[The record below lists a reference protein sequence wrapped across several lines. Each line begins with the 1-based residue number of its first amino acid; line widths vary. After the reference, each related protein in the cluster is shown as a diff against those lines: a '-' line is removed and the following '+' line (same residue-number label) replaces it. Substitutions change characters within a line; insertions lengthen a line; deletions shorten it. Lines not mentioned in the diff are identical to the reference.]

1 MATPPMAEY
10 PVEHDTELRQWVE
23 TRLGRFQWTALEDAG
38 ARRAAVAVTLAPD
51 LDRRSCFLLTRRSAK
66 LNRHGGQWALPGG
79 RMDAGESPPETAL
92 RELDEELGL
101 LLDATA
107 VLGRLDDFATRS
119 GFVITPV
126 VVWCED
132 FRELRPDPREV
143 AHAYRVPLADLDRP
157 DLPILHSI
165 PESDRPVLSLPL
177 LGGRVHAPTA
187 AFIYQL
193 LEVGLRGRDTRV
205 AHFEQPVFA
214 WR

>member
-1 MATPPMAEY
+1 MASY
-10 PVEHDTELRQWVE
+10 PVEHDATLREWVAA
-23 TRLGRFQWTALEDAG
+23 RLGRFQWTSIEREG
-38 ARRAAVAVTLAPD
+38 TRRAAVAMTLAPD
-51 LDRRSCFLLTRRSAK
+51 SEQRGCFLLTRRSAK
-66 LNRHGGQWALPGG
+66 LNTHGGQWALPGG
-79 RMDAGESPPETAL
+79 RMDDGETPEQTAL

-101 LLDATA
+101 SLDAA
-107 VLGRLDDFATRS
+107 SVLGRLDDFATRS
-119 GFVITPV
+119 GFVISPV

-157 DLPILHSI
+157 DVPILHSI
-165 PESDRPVLSLPL
+165 PESDQPVLSLPL

-193 LEVGLRGRDTRV
+193 LEVGLHGRDTRV

>member
-1 MATPPMAEY
+1 MASY
-10 PVEHDTELRQWVE
+10 PLEHGDTLRQWVE
-23 TRLGRFQWTALEDAG
+23 SRLGRFSWTAIENPD

-51 LDRRSCFLLTRRSAK
+51 EQGRACFLITRRSAK
-66 LNRHGGQWALPGG
+66 LTNHGGQWALPGG
-79 RMDAGESPPETAL
+79 RMDDGESAQQTAL
-92 RELDEELGL
+92 RELEEELGL
-101 LLDATA
+101 SLDPTA

-119 GFVITPV
+119 GFVIAPV
-126 VVWCED
+126 VAWCAD

-143 AHAYRVPLADLDRP
+143 AHAYRVPIADLDRP
-157 DLPILHSI
+157 DVPILTTI

-193 LEVGLRGRDTRV
+193 LEVALEGRDTRV

>member
-1 MATPPMAEY
+1 MPVFPVAHDAT
-10 PVEHDTELRQWVE
+10 LRQWVAS
-23 TRLGRFQWTALEDAG
+23 RLERFRHTTIEDAE
-38 ARRAAVAVTLAPD
+38 ARRAAVAMTLAPD
-51 LDRRSCFLLTRRSAK
+51 SERRGCFLLTRRSAK

-79 RMDAGESPPETAL
+79 RMDDGETAEQTAL

-101 LLDATA
+101 TLDATSI
-107 VLGRLDDFATRS
+107 LGRLDDFATRS

-126 VVWCED
+126 VVWCEE
-132 FRELRPDPREV
+132 FCELRPDPTEV

-157 DLPILHSI
+157 DVPILHRI

-193 LEVGLRGRDTRV
+193 LEVGLHGRDTRV

>member
-1 MATPPMAEY
+1 MSPY
-10 PVEHDTELRQWVE
+10 PIEHDSTLREWVE
-23 TRLGRFQWTALEDAG
+23 TRLGRFQWTAIENAE

-51 LDRRSCFLLTRRSAK
+51 QDRRACFLLTRRSAK

-79 RMDAGESPPETAL
+79 RMDDGETAAQAAL

-101 LLDATA
+101 LLEPSA
-107 VLGRLDDFATRS
+107 VLGRLDDFETRS

-132 FRELRPDPREV
+132 FRELRPDPHEV

-157 DLPILHSI
+157 DLPILSSI
-165 PESDRPVLSLPL
+165 AESDRPVLSLPI

-193 LEVGLRGRDTRV
+193 LEVGLHGRDTRV
-205 AHFEQPVFA
+205 AHFEQPLFA

>member
-1 MATPPMAEY
+1 MAAY
-10 PVEHDTELRQWVE
+10 PIEHDAVLRAWVASRLERFAFTEIERGE
-23 TRLGRFQWTALEDAG
+23 

-51 LDRRSCFLLTRRSAK
+51 REGRACFLLTRRSAK

-79 RMDAGESPPETAL
+79 RLDEGESAQEAAL

-101 LLDATA
+101 TLDAGA
-107 VLGRLDDFATRS
+107 LLGRLDDFSTRS

-126 VVWCED
+126 VLWCD
-132 FRELRPDPREV
+132 DYRELRPDPREV
-143 AHAYRVPLADLDRP
+143 AHAYRVPIADLDRP
-157 DLPILHSI
+157 DLPILSAI
-165 PESDRPVLSLPL
+165 PESDRPVLSLPI

-193 LEVGLRGRDTRV
+193 LEVGLHGRDTRV